1 MPSELPVAANG
12 SEESITP
19 VYELNQRPV
28 SNRSH
33 CQIHSYNEVYRQI
46 TQRSASGTSLDSEVA
61 IGRTSD
67 SRPVVTPSW
76 RVFAP
81 PMSDAFDNY

>member
-1 MPSELPVAANG
+1 MPSEFPVAANG

-19 VYELNQRPV
+19 VYELNQRSV

-33 CQIHSYNEVYRQI
+33 CQIHSYNEVFPTI
-46 TQRSASGTSLDSEVA
+46 MQRSVSGTSLDSEIA
-61 IGRTSD
+61 IDRTSD
-67 SRPVVTPSW
+67 SPPVVLRSG

>member
-46 TQRSASGTSLDSEVA
+46 TQRSASGTSLDSEIA
-61 IGRTSD
+61 IDRTSD
-67 SRPVVTPSW
+67 SQPVVLGSC

-81 PMSDAFDNY
+81 PMSDAFDRC